1 MFLRNDLVQIMLF
14 YHCEKLKVIH
24 WCNTASSNMAS
35 RLVATRRTMEPL
47 FGALPIWEI
56 RDYEY

>member
-1 MFLRNDLVQIMLF
+1 MQIMLF